1 MSIYQFLSSDKPLE
15 TVSNHQIEYL
25 SIEEAEQR
33 GISLPNWYSKNMNIN
48 RTDKI
53 VLYAPDEECL
63 REIEI
68 SDDNDSI
75 YAKQYSNKR
84 YHSALQWEYSE
95 KRAQQLIKYM
105 TKHLMT
111 SLEIE
116 LWNVWLDSNGK
127 PTIKKCHIDSLTI
140 SEIKEIVEQDP
151 YGNPHC
157 LVVVYQ

>member
-1 MSIYQFLSSDKPLE
+1 MSIYQFLSSDKPLK

-25 SIEEAEQR
+25 SIEEAAEHR

-68 SDDNDSI
+68 SDDNDST
-75 YAKQYSNKR
+75 YTKQYSNKR

-95 KRAQQLIKYM
+95 KRAQQLIEYI

-111 SLEIE
+111 GL
-116 LWNVWLDSNGK
+116 
-127 PTIKKCHIDSLTI
+127 
-140 SEIKEIVEQDP
+140 EIVEQDP

-157 LVVVYQ
+157 LVVYK